1 MDTAELNT
9 GPKDRRLLTLTFSRF
24 DWFSWESEVEV
35 GWGCIQKVSAAADEA
50 AHCLSRMRRQSVG
63 LICMRSRWGQS

>member
-1 MDTAELNT
+1 MDTAELNRS
-9 GPKDRRLLTLTFSRF
+9 PKDQRLLTLTFSRF

-35 GWGCIQKVSAAADEA
+35 GVGGTQKVSAAADEA
-50 AHCLSRMRRQSVG
+50 AHCLSRMYRQSVG